1 MHSEMEKTAAAL
13 RLLTK
18 DDRDASRKDLADR
31 KINNTKTS
39 ISFGHEKI
47 TYISD
52 AMQNQKLILNAS
64 NDDNAEQ
71 KIRVKQMK
79 TNLTKTNFKM
89 GDDRDTTEY
98 MSTNQMGMLQVI
110 QHPQDARERVEKKAL
125 NEAMKEAVKR
135 SSLDFG
141 HENIVYESVM
151 SGQMR
156 RDTGGP
162 GVDFQKRKQEISE
175 MTNALRK
182 VPPSTRVTDITSLLS
197 TSFQLHK
204 HLFSASNSNLPFYT
218 TLDDASITS
227 LTRPFPSDCIPPFL
241 TIHTTTSSILLLM
254 PLPIPSFHTAQ
265 FPNWSG
271 LQQRIQ
277 RGAVRDR
284 L

>member
-1 MHSEMEKTAAAL
+1 MPLPASKRGGHAARDAPTSKRWETAMHSEMEKTAAAL
-13 RLLTK
+13 RLRTTA
-18 DDRDASRKDLADR
+18 DHEASRKDLADR

-64 NDDNAEQ
+64 NDDKAEQ

-182 VPPSTRVTDITSLLS
+182 VVPVLSIHHPLNTSSQHTLS
-197 TSFQLHK
+197 TY
-204 HLFSASNSNLPFYT
+204 P
-218 TLDDASITS
+218 I
-227 LTRPFPSDCIPPFL
+227 LTR
-241 TIHTTTSSILLLM
+241 
-254 PLPIPSFHTAQ
+254 
-265 FPNWSG
+265 
-271 LQQRIQ
+271 
-277 RGAVRDR
+277 
-284 L
+284 